1 MSLKRALTLTT
12 CLALSACEGV
22 ITLPEGHVDTPM
34 TPHTPGDP
42 LPDGGRGD
50 WFSCAPGSDPSAEV
64 VLRLTPAQYR
74 NAVEDLLTRAYPSS
88 QVQGVLSSS
97 AVAPFLAALPVDGH
111 THRAELT
118 YDSMD
123 QRISPLLVT
132 PQVEIATALGEWV
145 EGDNGRLTAFVR
157 AYGGATACADV
168 TSDGCVTALID
179 GLGLHALRRPL
190 DDEDRA
196 HYRGVFTDTTYGG
209 HKALLAAFLL
219 APDFIFR
226 TEFRGEAIDARS
238 DFTQLTA
245 WETATRVSFA
255 LTNAPPDDALLD
267 AAAQNFT
274 GAGLTLNEQMT
285 RLLATPRARAQYQR
299 FFRQWLR
306 LDRVHGINPSAA
318 ASLTLDYPDDSA
330 PSLPA
335 DTNLEQL
342 RLDAFD
348 EMVEL
353 MTWYAERGSLRDA
366 VLSDVSFARSST
378 LAQVYGVAP
387 WDGTEANLVHFPAGQ
402 RAGLFT
408 RAGYMLSGYPDTNPV
423 MRGARLRVEYLC
435 DAMEAPAD
443 TSPPANYVPP
453 SVMTVRN
460 VVEAKTQISG
470 SACQGC
476 HQISINPLGFPF
488 ESYDAFGRW
497 RTQEPILNA
506 AGEVT
511 SWVPVNASTRPDIDR
526 NGTRATVNDGVGLS
540 QLLADSQRMQAC
552 YARHTFRY
560 LQGRREVLTSN
571 QDACVLNAMERA
583 AGTGSLQDVVRA
595 LTQSQDFTR
604 RLMPAGN

>member
-22 ITLPEGHVDTPM
+22 IMLPEGHVD

-88 QVQGVLSSS
+88 QVQGVLTSS

-145 EGDNGRLTAFVR
+145 EGDNGRLTTFVR
-157 AYGGATACADV
+157 AYGGATACAEV
-168 TSDGCVTALID
+168 TSDGCVTAFID

-560 LQGRREVLTSN
+560 LQGRREVLTRN
-571 QDACVLNAMERA
+571 EDACVLNAMERA